1 MAALHRLDYFQ
12 NFQIRLHAL
21 CRGAILLHPANFC
34 VNRTTRTSNMTE
46 IWFSKWR
53 LCDVMKLW
61 NFDFWSHDHHRNQH
75 SHQQTKFY
83 QNRMNCGW
91 DIPIWPSSK
100 WRPSVIMNFRNSLMW
115 PLSVC
120 DSASWI
126 HIWHW
131 SVNIV
136 LRYGR
141 KKWFFRWRP
150 FFRFVKFLYHPKI
163 SRFLVTWSSSESVFA
178 SAYHFHRHRMIVTE
192 IQQWACYN
200 GNIGSRPDDSGL
212 SGTTFFISDPN
223 LTVHV

>member
-61 NFDFWSHDHHRNQH
+61 NFDFWSHDHPRNQH

-141 KKWFFRWRP
+141 KMIFQMASVLSICEISISP
-150 FFRFVKFLYHPKI
+150 QNLKI
-163 SRFLVTWSSSESVFA
+163 FGHVIIPRVSIRISIPLSS
-178 SAYHFHRHRMIVTE
+178 T
-192 IQQWACYN
+192 
-200 GNIGSRPDDSGL
+200 
-212 SGTTFFISDPN
+212 
-223 LTVHV
+223 